1 MGKLIYISGGAR
13 SGKSGFAEKYMDEK
27 YDRKIY
33 LATGVA
39 FDEEMRDKIS
49 KHKRRR
55 GKNWKTIEN
64 YKNLPTLLKGHI
76 EGYDAILLDCLTNM
90 VSNLMIIDNDRD
102 WEKITMEELRKVKE
116 KIVRD
121 VNEIL
126 DFVEENDI
134 DMVIVSNELG
144 MGLVPDNYLGRYFR
158 EIAGK
163 INQIAASKSEE
174 AYFVVSGIPM
184 RLK

>member
-27 YDRKIY
+27 YDKKIY

-39 FDEEMRDKIS
+39 FDEEMKDKIS

-90 VSNLMIIDNDRD
+90 VSNLMILDNDRD
-102 WEKITMEELRKVKE
+102 WEKITMEELNKVKE
-116 KIVRD
+116 RMVKD

-126 DFVEENDI
+126 DFVEENNI
-134 DMVIVSNELG
+134 DMVVVSNELG

-163 INQIAASKSEE
+163 INQIAAKKSEE

>member
-27 YDRKIY
+27 YDKKIY

-39 FDEEMRDKIS
+39 FDEEMKDKIS

-90 VSNLMIIDNDRD
+90 VSNLMILDNDRD
-102 WEKITMEELRKVKE
+102 WEKISMEELSKIKE
-116 KIVRD
+116 KMVKD

-126 DFVEENDI
+126 DFVEENNI
-134 DMVIVSNELG
+134 DMVVVSNELG

-163 INQIAASKSEE
+163 INQIAAKKSEE